1 MENNLLEQLKTKAGL
16 SEEQALK
23 AVQTIAEF
31 IKTKV
36 PPMMHGMIDN
46 FLTEDESIMDKMK
59 AMGDKAMD
67 NVEGY
72 AKEAGEKM
80 SEWGAK
86 AQDATK
92 DALDKLKGFMNK
104 DDKK

>member
-1 MENNLLEQLKTKAGL
+1 MENNLLEQLKAKAGL
-16 SEEQALK
+16 NEEQAMK

-31 IKTKV
+31 IKGKV

-59 AMGDKAMD
+59 DMAETAKD
-67 NVEGY
+67 NMEGF
-72 AKEAGEKM
+72 AKEAGDKM
-80 SEWGAK
+80 SEFGAK

-92 DALDKLKGFMNK
+92 DALDKLKGFMKK
-104 DDKK
+104 D

>member
-1 MENNLLEQLKTKAGL
+1 MENNLLEQLKAKAGL
-16 SEEQALK
+16 NEEQALK

-31 IKTKV
+31 IKGKV

-59 AMGDKAMD
+59 DMA
-67 NVEGY
+67 ET
-72 AKEAGEKM
+72 AKENMEGFAKDAGDKM
-80 SEWGAK
+80 SEFGAK

-92 DALDKLKGFMNK
+92 DALDKLKGFMKK
-104 DDKK
+104 D

>member
-23 AVQTIAEF
+23 AVQTIADF
-31 IKTKV
+31 IKGKV

-46 FLTEDESIMDKMK
+46 FLTEEESIMDKMK
-59 AMGDKAMD
+59 DIADTAKD
-67 NVEGY
+67 NVEDF
-72 AKEAGEKM
+72 AKDAGEKM
-80 SEWGAK
+80 SEFGAK

-92 DALDKLKGFMNK
+92 DALDKLKGFMKK
-104 DDKK
+104 D

>member
-1 MENNLLEQLKTKAGL
+1 MENNLLDQLKTKAGL

-23 AVQTIAEF
+23 AVQTIADF

-59 AMGDKAMD
+59 GLGDKAKD
-67 NVEGY
+67 NVEGF

-80 SEWGAK
+80 SELGK
-86 AQDATK
+86 EAQNAAK
-92 DALDKLKGFMNK
+92 DALDKLKGFM
-104 DDKK
+104 DKK

>member
-1 MENNLLEQLKTKAGL
+1 MENNLLEQLKAKAGL
-16 SEEQALK
+16 NEEQALK

-31 IKTKV
+31 IKGKV

-59 AMGDKAMD
+59 DMAETAKENM
-67 NVEGY
+67 EGF

-80 SEWGAK
+80 NEFGNK

-92 DALDKLKGFMNK
+92 DALDKLKGFMKK
-104 DDKK
+104 D

>member
-16 SEEQALK
+16 NEEQALK

-31 IKTKV
+31 IKGKV

-59 AMGDKAMD
+59 DMAETAKENM
-67 NVEGY
+67 EGF
-72 AKEAGEKM
+72 AKEAGDKM
-80 SEWGAK
+80 SEFGTK

-92 DALDKLKGFMNK
+92 DAIDKLKGFMKK
-104 DDKK
+104 D

>member
-1 MENNLLEQLKTKAGL
+1 MENNLLEQLKAKAGL

-23 AVQTIAEF
+23 AVQTIADF
-31 IKTKV
+31 IKGKV

-46 FLTEDESIMDKMK
+46 FLTEEESIMDKMK
-59 AMGDKAMD
+59 DLGEKAKD
-67 NVEGY
+67 NMEGF

-80 SEWGAK
+80 SEWGK
-86 AQDATK
+86 EAQDATK

>member
-1 MENNLLEQLKTKAGL
+1 MLEQLKAKAGL
-16 SEEQALK
+16 NEEQALK

-31 IKTKV
+31 IKGKV

-59 AMGDKAMD
+59 DMAETAKENM
-67 NVEGY
+67 EGF

-80 SEWGAK
+80 NEFGNK

-92 DALDKLKGFMNK
+92 DALDKLKGFMKK
-104 DDKK
+104 D

>member
-1 MENNLLEQLKTKAGL
+1 MENNLLEQLKAKAGL
-16 SEEQALK
+16 NEEQALK

-31 IKTKV
+31 IKGKV

-59 AMGDKAMD
+59 DMAESAKD
-67 NVEGY
+67 NMEGF

-80 SEWGAK
+80 SEFGAK

-92 DALDKLKGFMNK
+92 DALDKLKGFMKK
-104 DDKK
+104 D

>member
-23 AVQTIAEF
+23 AVQTIADF
-31 IKTKV
+31 IKGKV

-46 FLTEDESIMDKMK
+46 FLTEEQSIMDKMK
-59 AMGDKAMD
+59 DIADTAKD
-67 NVEGY
+67 NVEDF
-72 AKEAGEKM
+72 AKDAGEKM
-80 SEWGAK
+80 SEFGAK

-92 DALDKLKGFMNK
+92 DALDKLKGFMKK
-104 DDKK
+104 D

>member
-31 IKTKV
+31 IKGKV

-46 FLTEDESIMDKMK
+46 FLTEEESIMDKMK
-59 AMGDKAMD
+59 GLADTAKDNMEDFAKDAGD
-67 NVEGY
+67 
-72 AKEAGEKM
+72 KM
-80 SEWGAK
+80 SEFGTK

-92 DALDKLKGFMNK
+92 DALDKLKGFMKK
-104 DDKK
+104 D

>member
-1 MENNLLEQLKTKAGL
+1 MENNLLEQLKAKAGL
-16 SEEQALK
+16 NEEQALK

-31 IKTKV
+31 IKGKV

-59 AMGDKAMD
+59 DMAETAKENM
-67 NVEGY
+67 EGF
-72 AKEAGEKM
+72 AKEAGDKM
-80 SEWGAK
+80 SEFGTK

-92 DALDKLKGFMNK
+92 DALDKLKGFMKK
-104 DDKK
+104 D

>member
-1 MENNLLEQLKTKAGL
+1 MENNLLEQLKAKAGL
-16 SEEQALK
+16 NEEQALK

-31 IKTKV
+31 IKGKV

-59 AMGDKAMD
+59 DIA
-67 NVEGY
+67 ET
-72 AKEAGEKM
+72 AKENMEGFAKDAGDKM
-80 SEWGAK
+80 SEFGTK

-92 DALDKLKGFMNK
+92 DALDKLKGFMKK
-104 DDKK
+104 D